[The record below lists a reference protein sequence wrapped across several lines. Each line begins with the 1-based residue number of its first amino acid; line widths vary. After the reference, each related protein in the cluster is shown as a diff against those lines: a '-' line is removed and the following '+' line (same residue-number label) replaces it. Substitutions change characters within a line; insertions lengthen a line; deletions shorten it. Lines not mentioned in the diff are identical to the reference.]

1 MNSRIL
7 DARILG
13 SRVRWGASSVLLVAA
28 ALSLVGAPTAR
39 AVADLTRVGFPSS
52 DPVDGKFLSMPGKG
66 MVSFVAPTHLS
77 LGVPSSSAGDPL
89 VVEVFDGDTS
99 GRWDKPGGAVTTYQ
113 LYADAN
119 RDGTGMQLLAQKT
132 DAQMSDD
139 AWTELFAGAHLP
151 SAAAPSGHYF
161 YRVVVSIEGDAGVLN
176 AYKVALKGVG
186 QISALQNE
194 FSVIGGVVQT
204 YRVPGSAPYDDAMA
218 STDPLPTLNPAS
230 PNPLN
235 TYDGTFTFKVYVP
248 TSGASVNLQ
257 EGDADRATDATAAVA
272 AEAALAPRPGVPAD
286 GADGN
291 LLGGRNVDY
300 RAFKVGGP
308 IRYTVTSPTGA
319 TLVTANDPSGDAEY
333 ESVPAFD
340 TSAVGY
346 YTLTFAD
353 VDMRNTIFLKPA
365 FGVEVFS
372 AESTPLGA
380 PLPTGLGGLR
390 GTLFHDTNGNG
401 RQDAKE
407 TGLAGVTMDV
417 TNLDTQQTVQVQT
430 NAFGEYAAGLPAGA
444 YVASPA
450 DGTEVDGVLGTT
462 DGGTSAVLNVV
473 NGQVKPATASGFV
486 DPTNG
491 DPDLKLVPECRGKL
505 THVGLDVVLPADLT
519 GQFIQVKYVRAW
531 TSSLYDSVSFAF
543 TGRFSQPVLGFN
555 KNLRVVNVWVEN
567 GETHVVID
575 TTTSTRGMV
584 RRELRPGDVE
594 VLSGPES
601 SDTGTLKPVCRPAY
615 LKHGQVL
622 NVESTVKSLR

>member
-1 MNSRIL
+1 MDSLLR
-7 DARILG
+7 RGTG
-13 SRVRWGASSVLLVAA
+13 SMLLVAA
-28 ALSLVGAPTAR
+28 AFSLAGAPSAR
-39 AVADLTRVGFPSS
+39 AVADPTRVGFPSS

-77 LGVPSSSAGDPL
+77 LGVPSSAAADPL

-99 GRWDKPGGAVTTYQ
+99 GTWDKPGGAVTTYQ
-113 LYADAN
+113 LFTDPN
-119 RDGTGMQLLAQKT
+119 RDGTGMSLLAQQT
-132 DAQMSDD
+132 DATMSDN
-139 AWTELFAGAHLP
+139 AWSELFNGAHVP
-151 SAAAPSGHYF
+151 AAAAPSGHLF

-176 AYKVALKGVG
+176 AYKVALRGVG
-186 QISALQNE
+186 QVSALQNE

-204 YRVPGSAPYDDAMA
+204 YRVPGTAPYDEAMA
-218 STDPLPTLNPAS
+218 STDPMPTLDPSS

-235 TYDGTFTFKVYVP
+235 TYDGVFTFKVYVP
-248 TSGASVNLQ
+248 TSGASVSLQ

-272 AEAALAPRPGVPAD
+272 TEAALAPKPGVPAD

-291 LLGGRNVDY
+291 VLGGKNVDY

-308 IRYTVTSPTGA
+308 VRYTVKSPAGG

-333 ESVPAFD
+333 ETVPTFD

-346 YTLTFAD
+346 YTLAFAD

-401 RQDAKE
+401 RQE
-407 TGLAGVTMDV
+407 PSEQGLAGVTVDV

-444 YVASPA
+444 YVATPA
-450 DGTEVDGVLGTT
+450 AGTEVDGVLGTT
-462 DGGTSAVLNVV
+462 DGGTSTVVAVV
-473 NGQVKPATASGFV
+473 NGEVKPTTASGFV
-486 DPTNG
+486 DPTNA
-491 DPDLKLVPECRGKL
+491 DPDLALVPECRGKL

-519 GQFIQVKYVRAW
+519 GQFVQVKYVRAH
-531 TSSLYDSVSFAF
+531 TASLYDSVSFAF

-555 KNLRVVNVWVEN
+555 KNLRVVNVFVED
-567 GETHVVID
+567 GQTHVVID
-575 TTTSTRGMV
+575 TTTSSRGLV

-594 VLSGPES
+594 VLSGPEN
-601 SDTGTLKPVCRPAY
+601 SDTGMLRPICRPAY

>member
-1 MNSRIL
+1 MDSLIR
-7 DARILG
+7 R
-13 SRVRWGASSVLLVAA
+13 GASSVLLAIAA
-28 ALSLVGAPTAR
+28 FSLAGAPSAK
-39 AVADLTRVGFPSS
+39 AVADPSRVGFPSS
-52 DPVDGKFLSMPGKG
+52 DPTDGKFLSMPGKG

-77 LGVPSSSAGDPL
+77 LGVPAASAGDPL

-99 GRWDKPGGAVTTYQ
+99 GTWDKPGGAVTTYQ
-113 LYADAN
+113 LFTDAN

-132 DAQMSDD
+132 DAQMSDN
-139 AWTELFAGAHLP
+139 AWTELFNGAHAP
-151 SAAAPSGHYF
+151 AAAAPSGNLF
-161 YRVVVSIEGDAGVLN
+161 YRVVVTIEGDAGVLN
-176 AYKVALKGVG
+176 AYKVALKGAG

-204 YRVPGSAPYDDAMA
+204 YRVPGTAPYDDAMA
-218 STDPLPTLNPAS
+218 STDPMPTLNPSAL
-230 PNPLN
+230 NPLN
-235 TYDGTFTFKVYVP
+235 TYDGTFTFKIYVP
-248 TSGASVNLQ
+248 TAGASVSLQ
-257 EGDADRATDATAAVA
+257 EGDADRVTDATAAVA
-272 AEAALAPRPGVPAD
+272 TEAALPPKPGVPAD

-291 LLGGRNVDY
+291 VLAGRNVDY
-300 RAFKVGGP
+300 RAFRVGGP
-308 IRYTVTSPTGA
+308 VRYTVKSPAGA
-319 TLVTANDPSGDAEY
+319 TLVTAADPSGDAEY
-333 ESVPAFD
+333 ETVPAFD

-346 YTLTFAD
+346 YTLTFSD

-365 FGVEVFS
+365 FGVEIFS
-372 AESTPLGA
+372 AESTPVGP

-401 RQDAKE
+401 RQDPRE

-430 NAFGEYAAGLPAGA
+430 NAFGEYAAGVPAGS
-444 YVASPA
+444 YVATPA
-450 DGTEVDGVLGTT
+450 DGTEVDGVLPTT
-462 DGGTSAVLNVV
+462 DGGTSPVVAVV

-486 DPTNG
+486 DPTNA
-491 DPDLKLVPECRGKL
+491 DPDLKLVPECRGTL

-543 TGRFSQPVLGFN
+543 TGRFSQPVVGFN

-567 GETHVVID
+567 GETHIVVD

-584 RRELRPGDVE
+584 RRELRAGDVE

-601 SDTGTLKPVCRPAY
+601 SDTGMLKPVCRPAY

-622 NVESTVKSLR
+622 NGESTVKSLR